1 MLLVGPRCF
10 RALLAVFLLLLP
22 SFVGAEDFAAQMAQ
36 TERRHT
42 LFGIPSGT
50 GPHTRILIRDIYM
63 MASNGKTKMADWVA
77 YQLDASTVTGE
88 GKTSRKWAADPWLSA
103 DETLEPADYDGANQA
118 LQVDRGHQAPLAN
131 FRGTPNWADTNYL
144 SNITPQKS
152 LLNQQAWRLL
162 EEDEREYVV
171 RHGGS
176 IFVMTGPLYER
187 EMPKLPKA
195 DEEHVVPS
203 GYWRIIAVP
212 APTESPAPI
221 RVAAF
226 IFDQDTPGRKP
237 AATDAVSVDDV
248 ERRAQLD
255 FFWTLPDAIE
265 EQLESGVD
273 GGLVSELIG
282 Q

>member
-1 MLLVGPRCF
+1 MPPRLS
-10 RALLAVFLLLLP
+10 RNAWLWAALLLLLIP
-22 SFVGAEDFAAQMAQ
+22 AQAPANDFASQMTA

-42 LFGIPSGT
+42 IFGVPSGT

-63 MASNGKTKMADWVA
+63 MASNGDTKMADWVA
-77 YQLDASTVTGE
+77 YQLDAATVTGE
-88 GKTSRKWAADPWLSA
+88 AKTSRKWKADPWLPA
-103 DETLEPADYDGANQA
+103 EETLEPPDYDGANEA

-171 RHGGS
+171 RHGGA

-195 DEEHVVPS
+195 DEEHTVPS

-212 APTESPAPI
+212 MPEGSPTPI

-237 AATDAVSVDDV
+237 AESDAVSVDDV
-248 ERRAQLD
+248 ERRAKLD
-255 FFWTLPDAIE
+255 FFWTLPDDIE
-265 EQLESGVD
+265 AQIE
-273 GGLVSELIG
+273 GGMDRQLIG
-282 Q
+282 ELLGK